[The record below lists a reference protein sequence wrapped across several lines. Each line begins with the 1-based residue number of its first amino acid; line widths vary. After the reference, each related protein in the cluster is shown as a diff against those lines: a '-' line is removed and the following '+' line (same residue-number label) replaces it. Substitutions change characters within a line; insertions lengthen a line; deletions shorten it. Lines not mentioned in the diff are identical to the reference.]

1 MWGKYLIYIC
11 STEQMEM
18 FGLRMSSYIFGWDC
32 MDGALG
38 LWTYLVIRLM
48 YLMHL
53 REDLNRLF
61 GWISWEK
68 NSKWPLTH
76 ALVWEFTVANFS
88 KLISEICWP
97 KGITRIPDQ
106 IYDQLPSRI
115 QKKCNQFFWIDN
127 DPPRRSFFLRK
138 FIQMAGSDSHLPG
151 RLNLITMRCVEN
163 PVEVPD

>member
-68 NSKWPLTH
+68 KLQMTFDPCPRLGIYRCKFFQTNFWNLLTKRHYQNSWPNL
-76 ALVWEFTVANFS
+76 
-88 KLISEICWP
+88 WP
-97 KGITRIPDQ
+97 IAIQNTKKMQPVFLDRQWPP
-106 IYDQLPSRI
+106 PS
-115 QKKCNQFFWIDN
+115 QFFSPEIHPNGW
-127 DPPRRSFFLRK
+127 FW
-138 FIQMAGSDSHLPG
+138 
-151 RLNLITMRCVEN
+151 
-163 PVEVPD
+163 